1 MSCTF
6 SSCKFRA
13 TLHSSS
19 RLPLHSHPLHSHHMA
34 QHKHKFKKNRL
45 RYIHIRY
52 IHIIWHNIHT
62 KSIADHVAPLRM
74 QTPSKKRKCSNNGGT
89 TAETSANNNA
99 ANLQPPNNHDHH
111 SPASVARFPP
121 VDDNPSFDADELNE
135 KFCAEFPKG
144 RWFNSREEAFDEV
157 IGKVMFCIVKVM

>member
-1 MSCTF
+1 
-6 SSCKFRA
+6 
-13 TLHSSS
+13 
-19 RLPLHSHPLHSHHMA
+19 
-34 QHKHKFKKNRL
+34 
-45 RYIHIRY
+45 
-52 IHIIWHNIHT
+52 
-62 KSIADHVAPLRM
+62 M